1 MSVNHVLRLFRPA
14 TRAAVPALLLLRK
27 AQQCL
32 RFLLDASKPRRG
44 GSHVASNKRGL
55 VRAVCASIATG
66 AVAAMA
72 VLVVVQDQERTRAA
86 PHMNVGDTT
95 TQTSVPGSVA
105 ATPNASPTFKAQRP
119 NGFY

>member
-1 MSVNHVLRLFRPA
+1 
-14 TRAAVPALLLLRK
+14 
-27 AQQCL
+27 
-32 RFLLDASKPRRG
+32 
-44 GSHVASNKRGL
+44 
-55 VRAVCASIATG
+55 
-66 AVAAMA
+66 MA
-72 VLVVVQDQERTRAA
+72 VLVVVQDQERTGAA